1 LSFGKCWRPFKG
13 KHYDLARLVCNYWTN
28 FAKTGDPNGLDADGT
43 PMPTWEPFTSD
54 FSPPMVF
61 DDTAHMGEKELS
73 PSVKGMYKLAADKL
87 WRKK

>member
-1 LSFGKCWRPFKG
+1 
-13 KHYDLARLVCNYWTN
+13 
-28 FAKTGDPNGLDADGT
+28 
-43 PMPTWEPFTSD
+43 
-54 FSPPMVF
+54 MVF